1 MQQTYDQPKIP
12 SINLFSKQLIFAIK
26 LLQFAKQN
34 ISWEQIILQSILYG
48 LRIKIDYLS
57 FIVMFA
63 QNIWKNS

>member
-34 ISWEQIILQSILYG
+34 ISWEQIILQSIL
-48 LRIKIDYLS
+48 
-57 FIVMFA
+57 A
-63 QNIWKNS
+63 QIIWSTRRLVKVLLGIQ